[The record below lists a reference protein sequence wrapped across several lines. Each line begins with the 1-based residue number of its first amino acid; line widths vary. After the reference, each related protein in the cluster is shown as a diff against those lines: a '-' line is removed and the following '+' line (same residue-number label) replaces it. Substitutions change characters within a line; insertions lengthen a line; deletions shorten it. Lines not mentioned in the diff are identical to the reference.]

1 MMSILLT
8 GIGNSVV
15 FPMFLGLLVL
25 TLANGRNVGYT
36 NEKLVVLHCCDFAK
50 YRLRNRRFL
59 VRIQMGVLK
68 RPAFVG
74 LLSFDNRKQTHGK
87 TTNRYEFF
95 QSLYW
100 PSYSSLA
107 SLRLCVRTA

>member
-36 NEKLVVLHCCDFAK
+36 NEKLAVLRCLCFAN

-59 VRIQMGVLK
+59 VRIQMGVFEKTLCFCW
-68 RPAFVG
+68 RIANPSDSNG
-74 LLSFDNRKQTHGK
+74 KQ
-87 TTNRYEFF
+87 N
-95 QSLYW
+95 Q
-100 PSYSSLA
+100 
-107 SLRLCVRTA
+107 